1 MSRIR
6 VIRTLLAAGIAAAS
20 LISHAASAAPLHLD
34 VYNPGDKGIF
44 PVSSEIITGQ
54 HDAILVDAQFQ
65 RADAY
70 ALVQKIKASGKTLT
84 TVYISHSDPD
94 YYFGLDA
101 IQAAFPKAK
110 IIATPE
116 TVAAIK
122 ASMNGKL
129 AYWGPILKDN
139 APQHLVLPEPL
150 QGDRLTLEGH
160 TIDIKGLEGPDPAR
174 TYLWIP
180 SLKTVAGGVV
190 VNSGDHVW
198 IADTQTRESRD
209 NWLATLQNIEALKPA
224 TVVPGHFAGPL
235 PKGLEAVHFTA
246 DYLKT
251 FELEAAKANNSAA
264 LISAMKAAYPTL
276 AGGDSL
282 ELSAKVIKGEMQ
294 WPAQAP
300 STDAKPAADG
310 QQGAGAT
317 FPAIG
322 KRVEIAFGET
332 VFQLD
337 FKEDARTMSFIGTAG
352 SFKGVA
358 DTVQYTAVELRPQ
371 LFMLYWHEPHTGM
384 NVVHIEDFERGV
396 VRTNIA
402 APDGSMQHMS
412 GTLRITGNA

>member
-6 VIRTLLAAGIAAAS
+6 VIRSQLAAGIAAAS
-20 LISHAASAAPLHLD
+20 LISYAASAAPLHLD
-34 VYNPGDKGIF
+34 VYNPGDRGIF
-44 PVSSEIITGQ
+44 PVSSEIITGR

-65 RADAY
+65 RADGE

-94 YYFGLDA
+94 YYFGLDV
-101 IQAAFPKAK
+101 INAAFPKAK

-122 ASMNGKL
+122 ASMDGKL

-150 QGDRLTLEGH
+150 QSDRLTLEGH
-160 TIDIKGLEGPDPAR
+160 TIEIKGLDGPDPAR

-198 IADTQTRESRD
+198 VADTQTRESRV
-209 NWLATLQNIEALKPA
+209 NWLTTLQNIEALKPT
-224 TVVPGHFAGPL
+224 TVVPGHFVGPM
-235 PKGLEAVHFTA
+235 PKGLDAVRFTA

-251 FELEAAKANNSAA
+251 FELEAAKANNSTV
-264 LISAMKAAYPTL
+264 LISAMKAQYPTL

-300 STDAKPAADG
+300 STDTKPAADG
-310 QQGAGAT
+310 KQGAAAT
-317 FPAIG
+317 FPAVG
-322 KRVEIAFGET
+322 KRIEIAFGET
-332 VFQLD
+332 VFQLA
-337 FKEDARTMSFIGTAG
+337 FKDARTMSFIGTAG
-352 SFKGVA
+352 SFKDVA
-358 DTVQYTAVELRPQ
+358 DTVQYTAVELRP
-371 LFMLYWHEPHTGM
+371 LLYMVYWHEPHTGM
-384 NVVHIEDFERGV
+384 NVVHVEDFERGL

-402 APDGSMQHMS
+402 APDGSTQHLS
-412 GTLRITGNA
+412 GTLRITGNAS